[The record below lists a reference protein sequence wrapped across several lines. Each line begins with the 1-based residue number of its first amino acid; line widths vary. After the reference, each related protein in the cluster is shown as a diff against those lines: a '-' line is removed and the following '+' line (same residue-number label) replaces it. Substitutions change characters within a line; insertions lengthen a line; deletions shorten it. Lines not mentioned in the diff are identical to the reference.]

1 MSEIQKQI
9 HEKIEKLFH
18 EVNEIHESKPEEAK
32 QKISIALNMIKIE
45 FKKLKLI

>member
-1 MSEIQKQI
+1 MSETQKQI
-9 HEKIEKLFH
+9 HEKIDKLFH
-18 EVNEIHESKPEEAK
+18 DANEIYESKPEEAK